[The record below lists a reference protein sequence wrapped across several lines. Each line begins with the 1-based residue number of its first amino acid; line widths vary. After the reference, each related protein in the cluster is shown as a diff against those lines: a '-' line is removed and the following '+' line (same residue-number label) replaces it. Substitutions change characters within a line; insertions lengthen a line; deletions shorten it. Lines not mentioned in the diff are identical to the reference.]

1 MFSNKISTNY
11 QLSIFNSPSTKKLS
25 KLIKYLMQQRRKSTS
40 GTHVGAISLDFKERL
55 GALSN
60 LPEFFSLILSCDRS
74 LTVFNILL
82 RVIRASLPLTML
94 YVGKLII
101 DEIVQISVSENV
113 HAVENQEM
121 SFLMSLVLIELGL
134 AVLSDF
140 LGRGIAL
147 VDSLL
152 GDLVSHE
159 ISLRL
164 MQQSARLD
172 LECFED
178 AEFYDKLERAR
189 RQASSRI
196 LLMSQTLTQ
205 LQDAITVLFLAAA
218 LITLN
223 AWLLL
228 LLAITLIPAFLG
240 ETHFNSQ
247 SYSLMY
253 GWTQERRELDYLR
266 FAGASDETA
275 KEIKIFGLSDF
286 FGNRYK
292 KLAGEYYHAN
302 KNLSVRRAT
311 WGGLLSIIGS
321 LGYYSAY
328 VVIIFR
334 TLNGELSL
342 GDLIFLSGSFLRLR
356 SLMESILIRFSSISD
371 GALYLKDLFDFL
383 EMEPNISS
391 RKNALPFPEIIR
403 DGFTFE
409 KVSFRYPQTEQ
420 WVLRDIS
427 FTLHPGEKLALV
439 GENGAGKTTLVKL
452 LTRLYDPDEGQILLE
467 GHDLRDYDLNGLRD
481 AVGVIFQDYVRY
493 HLSAGENIA
502 VGRIEERNDEARIV
516 EAAQRSLADKVI
528 DKLPG
533 GYNHMIGRWFKQG
546 TNLSGGEWQKIAIAR
561 AYMRN
566 AQLLILDEPTAALD
580 ARAEHEVFRRF
591 VELTYDKCAVLI
603 SHRFSTVRMA
613 DRIIVF
619 HEGKLLEHGTHEELL
634 ASEGQYSELFNL
646 QAEGYR

>member
-1 MFSNKISTNY
+1 
-11 QLSIFNSPSTKKLS
+11 
-25 KLIKYLMQQRRKSTS
+25 MQQRRKSTS
-40 GTHVGAISLDFKERL
+40 DGHGTARDLDFKERL
-55 GALSN
+55 GALNN
-60 LPEFFSLILSCDRS
+60 LPEFFGLIWSCDHW
-74 LTVFNILL
+74 LAVLNILL
-82 RVIRASLPLTML
+82 RVIRASLPLMML

-101 DEIVQISVSENV
+101 DEIVRISVSASSP
-113 HAVENQEM
+113 AVENHEM
-121 SFLMSLVLIELGL
+121 SILLTLVLVELGL
-134 AVLSDF
+134 AVLSDL

-164 MQQSARLD
+164 MKQSARLD

-196 LLMSQTLTQ
+196 LLMSQALTQ
-205 LQDAITVLFLAAA
+205 LQDAITVFFLAAA
-218 LITLN
+218 LITFN

-266 FAGASDETA
+266 FAGASEETA
-275 KEIKIFGLSDF
+275 KEVKIFGLSDF
-286 FGNRYK
+286 FGSRYQ

-302 KNLSVRRAT
+302 KNLSVRRAA
-311 WGGLLSIIGS
+311 WGGLLSILGS
-321 LGYYSAY
+321 LGYYTAY

-334 TLNGELSL
+334 TVNGELSL

-356 SLMESILIRFSSISD
+356 SLMESILIRFSSIADS
-371 GALYLKDLFDFL
+371 ALYLKDLFDFL
-383 EMEPNISS
+383 EMVPKISS
-391 RKNALPFPEIIR
+391 KKNALPFPKTIR
-403 DGFTFE
+403 EGFTF
-409 KVSFRYPQTEQ
+409 KQVSFRYPQTEK
-420 WVLRDIS
+420 WILRDIS

-439 GENGAGKTTLVKL
+439 GENGAGKTTLIKL
-452 LTRLYDPDEGQILLE
+452 LTRLYDPDEGRILLE
-467 GHDLRDYDLNGLRD
+467 GHDLSDYDLDGLRD
-481 AVGVIFQDYVRY
+481 AAGVIFQDYVKY
-493 HLSAGENIA
+493 HLTASENIA
-502 VGRIEERNDEARIV
+502 VGRIEERNNEARIV
-516 EAAQRSLADKVI
+516 EAAQRSLADTVI
-528 DKLPG
+528 EKLPD
-533 GYNHMIGRWFKQG
+533 GYQQMIGRWFKQG

-561 AYMRN
+561 AYMRD

-613 DRIIVF
+613 DRIVVL

-634 ASEGQYSELFNL
+634 AAKGQYSELFQL
-646 QAEGYR
+646 QAAGYR

>member
-1 MFSNKISTNY
+1 
-11 QLSIFNSPSTKKLS
+11 
-25 KLIKYLMQQRRKSTS
+25 MQQRRKSTS
-40 GTHVGAISLDFKERL
+40 GAHGTARDLNLKERL

-60 LPEFFSLILSCDRS
+60 LPEFFRLIWSCDH
-74 LTVFNILL
+74 LLAVLNILL
-82 RVIRASLPLTML
+82 RVIRASLPVMML

-101 DEIVQISVSENV
+101 DEIVRISVSASSP
-113 HAVENQEM
+113 AVENHEM
-121 SFLMSLVLIELGL
+121 SILLTLVLVELGL
-134 AVLSDF
+134 AVLSDL

-164 MQQSARLD
+164 MKQSARLD

-196 LLMSQTLTQ
+196 LLMSQALTQ
-205 LQDAITVLFLAAA
+205 LQDAITVFFLAAA
-218 LITLN
+218 LITFN

-228 LLAITLIPAFLG
+228 LLAITLIPSFLG

-266 FAGASDETA
+266 FAGASEETA
-275 KEIKIFGLSDF
+275 KEVKIFGLSDF
-286 FGNRYK
+286 FGSRYK
-292 KLAGEYYHAN
+292 KLAREYYLVN
-302 KNLSVRRAT
+302 KNLSIRRAA
-311 WGGLLSIIGS
+311 WGGLLSILGS
-321 LGYYSAY
+321 LGFYTAY
-328 VVIIFR
+328 VVIIYR
-334 TLNGELSL
+334 TVNGELSL

-356 SLMESILIRFSSISD
+356 SLIELILIRFSNIADS
-371 GALYLKDLFDFL
+371 ALNLKDLFAFL
-383 EMEPNISS
+383 EMEPKISS
-391 RKNALPFPEIIR
+391 KKNALPFPEKIR
-403 DGFTFE
+403 EGFIFE
-409 KVSFRYPQTEQ
+409 QVSFRYPQTDQ
-420 WVLRDIS
+420 WVLRNIS

-452 LTRLYDPDEGQILLE
+452 LTRLYDPDEGRILLE
-467 GHDLRDYDLNGLRD
+467 GHDLRDYDLDGLRD
-481 AVGVIFQDYVRY
+481 AAGVIFQDYVKY
-493 HLSAGENIA
+493 HLTASENIA
-502 VGRIEERNDEARIV
+502 VGRIDERNNEARIV
-516 EAAQRSLADKVI
+516 EAAQRSLADTVI
-528 DKLPG
+528 DKLPD
-533 GYNHMIGRWFKQG
+533 GYQQMIGRWFKQG

-561 AYMRN
+561 AYMRD

-613 DRIIVF
+613 DRIVVL

-634 ASEGQYSELFNL
+634 AAKGQYSELFQL
-646 QAEGYR
+646 QAAGYR

>member
-1 MFSNKISTNY
+1 
-11 QLSIFNSPSTKKLS
+11 
-25 KLIKYLMQQRRKSTS
+25 MQQRRKSTS
-40 GTHVGAISLDFKERL
+40 DGHGTARDLDFKERL
-55 GALSN
+55 GALNN
-60 LPEFFSLILSCDRS
+60 LPEFFGLIWSCDHW
-74 LTVFNILL
+74 LAVLNILL
-82 RVIRASLPLTML
+82 RVIRASLPLMML

-101 DEIVQISVSENV
+101 DEIVRISVSASSP
-113 HAVENQEM
+113 AVENHEM
-121 SFLMSLVLIELGL
+121 SILLTLVLVELGL
-134 AVLSDF
+134 AVLSDL

-164 MQQSARLD
+164 MKQSARLD

-196 LLMSQTLTQ
+196 LLMSQALTQ
-205 LQDAITVLFLAAA
+205 LQDAITVFFLAAA
-218 LITLN
+218 LITFN

-266 FAGASDETA
+266 FAGASEETA
-275 KEIKIFGLSDF
+275 KEVKIFGLSDF
-286 FGNRYK
+286 FGSRYK

-302 KNLSVRRAT
+302 KNLSVRRAA
-311 WGGLLSIIGS
+311 WGGLLSILGS
-321 LGYYSAY
+321 IGYYTAY

-334 TLNGELSL
+334 TVNGELSL

-356 SLMESILIRFSSISD
+356 SLMESILIRFSSIADS
-371 GALYLKDLFDFL
+371 ALYLKDLFDFL

-391 RKNALPFPEIIR
+391 KKKALPFPETIR
-403 DGFTFE
+403 EGFTFE
-409 KVSFRYPQTEQ
+409 QVSFRYPQTEQ

-452 LTRLYDPDEGQILLE
+452 LTRLYDPDEGRILLE
-467 GHDLRDYDLNGLRD
+467 GHDLRDYDLDGLRD
-481 AVGVIFQDYVRY
+481 TAGVIFQDYVKY
-493 HLSAGENIA
+493 HLTVAENIA
-502 VGRIEERNDEARIV
+502 VGRIDERNNEARIV
-516 EAAQRSLADKVI
+516 EAAQRSLADTVI
-528 DKLPG
+528 DKLPD
-533 GYNHMIGRWFKQG
+533 GYQQMIGRWFKQG

-561 AYMRN
+561 AYMRD

-613 DRIIVF
+613 DRIVVL

-634 ASEGQYSELFNL
+634 AAKGQYSELFQL
-646 QAEGYR
+646 QAAGYR

>member
-1 MFSNKISTNY
+1 
-11 QLSIFNSPSTKKLS
+11 
-25 KLIKYLMQQRRKSTS
+25 MQQPRKSTS
-40 GTHVGAISLDFKERL
+40 GAHGTVRDLDFKERL
-55 GALSN
+55 GALNN
-60 LPEFFSLILSCDRS
+60 LPEFFGLIWSCDHW
-74 LTVFNILL
+74 LAVLNILL
-82 RVIRASLPLTML
+82 RVIRASLPLLML

-101 DEIVQISVSENV
+101 DEIVRISVSV
-113 HAVENQEM
+113 SSPAVENQEM
-121 SFLMSLVLIELGL
+121 SILLTLVLVELGL
-134 AVLSDF
+134 AVLSDL

-147 VDSLL
+147 VESLL

-164 MQQSARLD
+164 MKQSARLD

-196 LLMSQTLTQ
+196 LLMSQALTQ

-218 LITLN
+218 LITFN

-266 FAGASDETA
+266 FAGASEETA
-275 KEIKIFGLSDF
+275 KEVKIFGLSDF
-286 FGNRYK
+286 FGSRYK

-302 KNLSVRRAT
+302 NNLSVRRAA
-311 WGGLLSIIGS
+311 WGGLLSILGS
-321 LGYYSAY
+321 IGYYTAY

-334 TLNGELSL
+334 TVNGELSL

-356 SLMESILIRFSSISD
+356 SLMESILIRFSSIADS
-371 GALYLKDLFDFL
+371 ALYLKDLFDFL

-391 RKNALPFPEIIR
+391 KKNALPFPETIR
-403 DGFTFE
+403 EGFTFE
-409 KVSFRYPQTEQ
+409 HVSFRYPQTEQ

-452 LTRLYDPDEGQILLE
+452 LTRLYDPDEGRILLE
-467 GHDLRDYDLNGLRD
+467 GHDLRDYDLDGLRD
-481 AVGVIFQDYVRY
+481 AAGVIFQDYVKY
-493 HLSAGENIA
+493 HLTVAENIA
-502 VGRIEERNDEARIV
+502 VGRIDERNNEARIV
-516 EAAQRSLADKVI
+516 EAAQRSLADTVI
-528 DKLPG
+528 DKLPD
-533 GYNHMIGRWFKQG
+533 GYQQMIGRWFKQG

-561 AYMRN
+561 AYMRD

-613 DRIIVF
+613 DRIVVL

-634 ASEGQYSELFNL
+634 AAQGQYSELFQL
-646 QAEGYR
+646 QAAGYR

>member
-1 MFSNKISTNY
+1 
-11 QLSIFNSPSTKKLS
+11 
-25 KLIKYLMQQRRKSTS
+25 MQQRRKNTS
-40 GTHVGAISLDFKERL
+40 GAHGPALDLDIKERL

-60 LPEFFSLILSCDRS
+60 LPEFFSLIWSCDRW
-74 LTVFNILL
+74 LAVFNILL

-101 DEIVQISVSENV
+101 DEIVRISVLASSP
-113 HAVENQEM
+113 AVEYQEM
-121 SFLMSLVLIELGL
+121 SFLMTLVLVELGL
-134 AVLSDF
+134 AVLSDL

-164 MQQSARLD
+164 MKQSARLD

-196 LLMSQTLTQ
+196 LLMSQVLTQ
-205 LQDAITVLFLAAA
+205 LQDVITVFILAAA
-218 LITLN
+218 LITFN

-247 SYSLMY
+247 TYSLMY

-275 KEIKIFGLSDF
+275 KEVKIFGLSDF
-286 FGNRYK
+286 FGKRYQ
-292 KLAGEYYHAN
+292 KLAGEYYHVN
-302 KNLSVRRAT
+302 KNLSVRRAA
-311 WGGLLSIIGS
+311 WGGLLSMLGS
-321 LGYYSAY
+321 LGYYTAY
-328 VVIIFR
+328 VVIIFK
-334 TLNGELSL
+334 TVNGELSL

-356 SLMESILIRFSSISD
+356 SLMESILIRFSSIADS
-371 GALYLKDLFDFL
+371 ALYLKDLFDFL

-391 RKNALPFPEIIR
+391 RQNALPFPQTIR
-403 DGFTFE
+403 EGFTFE
-409 KVSFRYPQTEQ
+409 NVSFRYPQTEQ

-452 LTRLYDPDEGQILLE
+452 LTRLYDPDEGRILLE
-467 GHDLRDYDLNGLRD
+467 GKDLRDYDLDGLRD
-481 AVGVIFQDYVRY
+481 AAGVIFQDYVKY
-493 HLSAGENIA
+493 HLTAAENIA
-502 VGRIEERNDEARIV
+502 VGRIEERNNEARIV
-516 EAAQRSLADKVI
+516 EAAQRSLADTVI
-528 DKLPG
+528 DKLAE
-533 GYNHMIGRWFKQG
+533 GYQQMIGRWFKQG

-561 AYMRN
+561 AYMRD

-580 ARAEHEVFRRF
+580 ARAEHEVFKRF

-613 DRIIVF
+613 DRIVVL

-634 ASEGQYSELFNL
+634 AAKGQYSELFQM
-646 QAEGYR
+646 QAAGYR